1 MTVLTPWSILAIIQ
15 FKFLIMQKI
24 DTYLIKWYG
33 PFKTK
38 EELKS
43 WEDSR
48 AEVFNLYAFQA
59 KQKGKKDKYY
69 CGMAYKQTV
78 GKRMGNHNHHIHNF
92 ESGESVSLEIWIGT
106 IANIKAKEYDVRICE
121 NIITSELANIG
132 VGEKYL
138 ENRTNKKPPVNDVY
152 IINEWWKSNDCEI
165 QRRKRNSVPAIIP
178 EVMAYYSEAK
188 SLYGINYLKYIGEL

>member
-1 MTVLTPWSILAIIQ
+1 ML
-15 FKFLIMQKI
+15 KI

-38 EELKS
+38 EDLKS

-78 GKRMGNHNHHIHNF
+78 GKRMGNHNHHIHDF
-92 ESGESVSLEIWIGT
+92 EIGESVSLEIWIGT
-106 IANIKAKEYDVRICE
+106 IANINAKEYDVRVCE

-152 IINEWWKSNDCEI
+152 IINEWWKTNDCEI

-188 SLYGINYLKYIGEL
+188 SLYGINYLKYISETCSYG